1 MPIAMVS
8 FLLFLLKNPVGQGFL
23 YGVTDIDTHSS
34 VTHQWEK
41 LLNEG
46 KDSPCVPFSVPK
58 YSLGPMYRGHS
69 ILMNLRFFLKTFG
82 FP

>member
-1 MPIAMVS
+1 MVS
-8 FLLFLLKNPVGQGFL
+8 SLLFLLKNPVGQGFFC
-23 YGVTDIDTHSS
+23 GITNIDTHPS

-46 KDSPCVPFSVPK
+46 KDSPCDPFSAPK
-58 YSLGPMYRGHS
+58 YGLGPMYRGNL
-69 ILMNLRFFLKTFG
+69 ILMNLRFFVKTFE